1 MTRALFAL
9 KLRLLRNG
17 PHNERAFSLV
27 TGLILAALVIAGASL
42 TTHGVIHEGWIAVA
56 LTVWGGMW
64 LFGPLAQPRHDP
76 SVISREWWRG
86 YPLRSWR
93 LARALSWTELLG
105 IGPLIT
111 LACLSSLV
119 VLAAPGGTAAV
130 TAAIAAAL
138 AQLYLLIWGGKTVAA
153 LAGWLLQTRVGVT
166 LAASY
171 LADLLRSRERLV
183 VFGVTRV
190 RRLVSRVRADLD
202 ELTDE
207 DRAQI
212 QQAVQVVRRT
222 RQVGSLG
229 LPRVRQPLPD
239 LRRTRSPDMSKGP
252 FNLT

>member
-1 MTRALFAL
+1 M
-9 KLRLLRNG
+9 
-17 PHNERAFSLV
+17 
-27 TGLILAALVIAGASL
+27 
-42 TTHGVIHEGWIAVA
+42 
-56 LTVWGGMW
+56 
-64 LFGPLAQPRHDP
+64 D
-76 SVISREWWRG
+76 
-86 YPLRSWR
+86 
-93 LARALSWTELLG
+93 ELLG

-138 AQLYLLIWGGKTVAA
+138 TQLYLLIWAGKTVAA

-212 QQAVQVVRRT
+212 RQAVQVVRRT